1 MTTTT
6 ITMERNNSI
15 TKARAEEILHSKL
28 LPGWGKQTN
37 EVIDSINTTS
47 ASLQDLMAKRSAF
60 LWNIEHSP
68 FHEHRSV
75 NTLVVELA
83 GKIFSVHSN
92 ALEQAA
98 QLANIP
104 FSYVD
109 LLHRNDPEL
118 LAHNLNKRFSSSPNT
133 QQLVRCVRNETRAI
147 LSNRYKRIDCRPMM
161 EAVTGAAKNH
171 GLVPMGGKASDL
183 RHHLR
188 LAMPRVF
195 EPVPGE
201 FVMFGLNWSS
211 SDFGRGAQNISDFF
225 LRVFCNNG
233 AVTETH
239 MHQVHLGSRIEAD
252 DGILSPLTLAL
263 ETEASL
269 SAAVDVINDRM
280 DPKRIEERI
289 EIVRLAAEK
298 NLTPGGVDAFL
309 KKYLKKEQVK
319 LAKEA
324 FLSPDV
330 EMLPPGNNVWRLSN
344 TLSWLANNETDREQS
359 LDYQELAGKVLLLA
373 AA

>member
-1 MTTTT
+1 
-6 ITMERNNSI
+6 
-15 TKARAEEILHSKL
+15 
-28 LPGWGKQTN
+28 
-37 EVIDSINTTS
+37 
-47 ASLQDLMAKRSAF
+47 
-60 LWNIEHSP
+60 
-68 FHEHRSV
+68 
-75 NTLVVELA
+75 
-83 GKIFSVHSN
+83 
-92 ALEQAA
+92 
-98 QLANIP
+98 
-104 FSYVD
+104 
-109 LLHRNDPEL
+109 
-118 LAHNLNKRFSSSPNT
+118 
-133 QQLVRCVRNETRAI
+133 
-147 LSNRYKRIDCRPMM
+147 
-161 EAVTGAAKNH
+161 
-171 GLVPMGGKASDL
+171 
-183 RHHLR
+183 
-188 LAMPRVF
+188 
-195 EPVPGE
+195 
-201 FVMFGLNWSS
+201 MFGLNWSS

-344 TLSWLANNETDREQS
+344 TLSWLANNESDREQS